1 MIMAY
6 YYTEETRSVLHT
18 AYIEIGSKKGQ
29 WYYLYFN
36 KSMIT
41 TKGKLKWHNS
51 SKQNNHVC
59 RYYSDLYKKSDVN
72 KYFDND

>member
-51 SKQNNHVC
+51 SKQNNHAF
-59 RYYSDLYKKSDVN
+59 RYYSDLYKKSDIN

>member
-1 MIMAY
+1 MAY
-6 YYTEETRSVLHT
+6 YYIIGRNKRECT
-18 AYIEIGSKKGQ
+18 AHSIEIGSKKGQ